1 MVELAADLIS
11 QIGLIGAGLLIAI
24 EVIVMPIPSEI
35 VLLLTGFNASMGDFS
50 YFAAILITTLGSL
63 TGALILYA
71 FGYYFSQQRV
81 EAIVAQWGKY
91 VGISVADLTKTFNW
105 FERYGT
111 YLVFFGRLFPIVRSL
126 VSIPAGLIKMPLTK
140 FILLTAAGSALWNSI
155 WITIGALLGDQWEQA
170 KAWTA
175 IIDYAVYGALLV
187 GLFWLLRKLWQ
198 NRRAST

>member
-11 QIGLIGAGLLIAI
+11 QIGLIGAGLLIAV
-24 EVIVMPIPSEI
+24 EVIVMPIPSEV
-35 VLLLTGFNASMGDFS
+35 VLLLTGFNASMGEFG
-50 YFAAILITTLGSL
+50 YVAAILITTLGSL
-63 TGALILYA
+63 IGALILYT
-71 FGYYFSQQRV
+71 FGYFFSQQRV
-81 EAIVAQWGKY
+81 EAIVARWGKY
-91 VGISVADLTKTFNW
+91 VGMSVADLTKTFNW

-155 WITIGALLGDQWEQA
+155 WITIGALLGEQWEQA

-187 GLFWLLRKLWQ
+187 GLIWLLRKLWR